1 MAGRNISYMPLTA
14 TPFRHN
20 DQYGEISS
28 DNLELAKYIRC
39 FWGSENPYGE
49 IRKIAEASVIIPDT
63 CVVSAE
69 LTTQVFF
76 IMNVSSPGI
85 WFLYLRFGFTHGV
98 PILSRKIP

>member
-20 DQYGEISS
+20 DQYREISS

-63 CVVSAE
+63 CVDIIYQINHTESTV
-69 LTTQVFF
+69 TGGFC
-76 IMNVSSPGI
+76 GI
-85 WFLYLRFGFTHGV
+85 NDA
-98 PILSRKIP
+98 S